1 MGEALHVLLQWP
13 AHTTRSELEGG
24 RPWGAPAATL
34 PWLVSTTVL
43 RGDGPEPEAKDLEI

>member
-1 MGEALHVLLQWP
+1 MGEALRVLLQWP

-43 RGDGPEPEAKDLEI
+43 GADGPEPEAKDLEI